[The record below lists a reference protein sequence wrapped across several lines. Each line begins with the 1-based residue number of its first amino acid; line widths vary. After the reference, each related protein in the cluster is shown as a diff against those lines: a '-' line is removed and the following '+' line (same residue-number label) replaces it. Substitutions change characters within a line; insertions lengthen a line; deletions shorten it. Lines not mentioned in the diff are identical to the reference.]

1 MYYLKMSNPISG
13 SVCNF
18 CIESIFDLSIASMVF
33 VGQLP
38 RLSKITFGGKPLVK
52 YKFRKSSSFV
62 TTVKLWSFAYCQIF
76 GSSASLSET
85 IRT

>member
-1 MYYLKMSNPISG
+1 MSG
-13 SVCNF
+13 SLSNF
-18 CIESIFDLSIASMVF
+18 FMDSTLERRIASIVL
-33 VGQLP
+33 VGQFPL
-38 RLSKITFGGKPLVK
+38 LSKITFGGNPLVK
-52 YKFRKSSSFV
+52 YKFLKSSSFV